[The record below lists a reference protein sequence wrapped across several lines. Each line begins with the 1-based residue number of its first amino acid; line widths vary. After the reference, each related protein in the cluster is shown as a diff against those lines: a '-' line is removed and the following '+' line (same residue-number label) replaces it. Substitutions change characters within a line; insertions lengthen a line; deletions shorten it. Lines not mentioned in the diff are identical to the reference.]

1 MANPAL
7 LELLSGPRWAIGKS
21 DLAAL
26 GRRARQL
33 DHAEPSL
40 LEAVSDPPANI
51 SAECGRRLELF
62 RAELDA
68 LRGWMGGPLDELV
81 NQVAATLAVRGELML
96 NGSGTAMLTAFQN
109 AIGEYVAFAEDA
121 ELGGLLSYLEAEL
134 AEGVGLEQPVLSQEA
149 CVKLLTIHRAK
160 GLEWEAVFLPALA
173 DQVFPYRHGESLF
186 TRNPSA
192 LPAPLRG
199 DARAIPQLTA
209 ASREGLD
216 RYAEEM
222 KAIHRHS
229 EDRLAYVGVTR
240 AKSLLYATSHVWI
253 ADRKT
258 ARTPSPYFE
267 VLRGFAERHSEP
279 EQFSTANPDEQ
290 SGLGLDWPVFADLER
305 GQHRQQ
311 AADAVRAAIA
321 RQSAGEPVVL
331 PPELSPWAERADA
344 LIAEAGPEPAIAPPQ
359 YLSVSALSRLRQD
372 RPGFIADLALPRPKL
387 VRESQRAG
395 SRFHRWLEQRM
406 TGQLT
411 LDDEQFTAAPA
422 ADEQLIEAFL
432 ASPYAEST
440 PVAVE
445 APFTLTLADQV
456 IRGRI
461 DAVFAAVDGYAYQ
474 VVDWKTGD
482 ARASDPLQL
491 ACYRLAWARLRGIAL
506 DQVDAVFY
514 DLCRGVVVRP
524 AQIWTAAQLE
534 ELVANVAGDE

>member
-1 MANPAL
+1 L

-26 GRRARQL
+26 GKRARQL
-33 DHAEPSL
+33 DHDQPSL
-40 LEAVSDPPANI
+40 LEAVSDPPADI
-51 SAECGRRLELF
+51 SVECGRRLGLF
-62 RAELDA
+62 RAELDS
-68 LRGWMGGPLDELV
+68 LRDWMGGPLVELV
-81 NQVAATLAVRGELML
+81 NQVAAALSVRGELL
-96 NGSGTAMLTAFQN
+96 VNGSGPAMLTAFQN
-109 AIGEYVAFAEDA
+109 AIQEYVSFAEDA
-121 ELGGLLSYLEAEL
+121 ELGGLLGYLEAEL
-134 AEGVGLEQPVLSQEA
+134 AEGVGLEQPVPSQED

-186 TRNPSA
+186 TRNPAA

-199 DARAIPQLTA
+199 DAQAIPQLTD
-209 ASREGLD
+209 ASREGLA
-216 RYAEEM
+216 RYADEM
-222 KAIHRHS
+222 KVVHRHS

-240 AKSLLYATSHVWI
+240 AKTMVYATSHVWI

-258 ARTPSPYFE
+258 ARTPSPYFQ
-267 VLRGFAERHSEP
+267 VLRDFAGRHSEP
-279 EQFSTANPDEQ
+279 EQFSNANPSEQ
-290 SGLGLDWPVFADLER
+290 GGTGADWPVFGDAEHGLR
-305 GQHRQQ
+305 RRQ
-311 AADAVRAAIA
+311 AAESVRAAIA
-321 RQSAGEPVVL
+321 RVSAGEPVVL

-344 LIAEAGPEPAIAPPQ
+344 LIAEASPEPVVEAPQ
-359 YLSVSALSRLRQD
+359 YLSVSALARLRAD
-372 RPGFIADLALPRPKL
+372 RLAFIQDLALPRPKL

-411 LDDEQFTAAPA
+411 LDDEQFTTGPA
-422 ADEQLIEAFL
+422 ADEKLIEAFL
-432 ASPYAEST
+432 ASRYAEST

-445 APFTLTLADQV
+445 APFTLTLAGRV

-461 DAVFAAVDGYAYQ
+461 DAVFGAVDGYAYQ

-491 ACYRLAWARLRGIAL
+491 ACYRLAWARLRGIGL

-514 DLCRGVVVRP
+514 DLRRGVVVRP
-524 AQIWTAAQLE
+524 AQIWTATQLE
-534 ELVANVAGDE
+534 ELVANVARDE